1 MLSDVRFMDCR
12 ATRDHCDHL
21 ASLPPQRR
29 AQNRPEL
36 MILSRSV
43 LVAQQQGLFQPEPG
57 FKMDLKWAPFSVL
70 ALSYLRLCVY
80 LSVYLHIYIFI
91 YVCIYIRTCLCVC
104 MVGVFVLLCVL
115 NPSCR
120 LEFSPSGAQLHALQM
135 MKPLCVKGSAEQ
147 L

>member
-21 ASLPPQRR
+21 ASLPAQRR
-29 AQNRPEL
+29 AQNCPEL

-70 ALSYLRLCVY
+70 ALSYLCVCTCVY
-80 LSVYLHIYIFI
+80 TFIYIYI
-91 YVCIYIRTCLCVC
+91 CIYIRTRLCVC

-115 NPSCR
+115 NLSCR

-135 MKPLCVKGSAEQ
+135 MKPICVKASAE
-147 L
+147 